1 MERRQRPRPL
11 RPSRMAGVP
20 DLNRWANEMNF
31 WRITSPK
38 YTSDYSHTRINGS
51 LSHPESLPG
60 VKCDVCGETWGGS
73 RILPD
78 LAPTVVTRRRSKGV
92 CPIPLGQFD
101 ALREEA
107 EAQIRREGLR
117 LMPGDR
123 FQPAVLDVPSIPRAD
138 FLWGSLGSL
147 VVSSRVRGLFT
158 EKCGAAL
165 ALAEVKLGKIGK
177 KEARLP
183 APIPSTGEPEDLI
196 TDAKPLSDLSSVGP
210 YFEAIPTSESGWPP
224 GGAPVSVCFG
234 CLRPQVDQQTRQLV
248 MRADMWRGVPIFYLA
263 TTLWII
269 VSDDLKKEIEFLS
282 PTNVRFE
289 RL

>member
-1 MERRQRPRPL
+1 MK
-11 RPSRMAGVP
+11 
-20 DLNRWANEMNF
+20 F
-31 WRITSPK
+31 WRITSPD
-38 YTSDYSHTRINGS
+38 YTSDDSDTWINGA
-51 LSHPESLPG
+51 LSHPDSLPG

-78 LAPTVVTRRRSKGV
+78 PAPTVVIRRRAKGV
-92 CPIPLGQFD
+92 WPIPLEQFD

-107 EAQIRREGLR
+107 EAQIRRQGLR
-117 LMPGDR
+117 LMPGDS

-147 VVSSRVRGLFT
+147 VVSGRMRDLFA
-158 EKCGAAL
+158 EKCGDAL

-177 KEARLP
+177 KEAQLP

-196 TDAKPLSDLSSVGP
+196 TEAKPLSDLSSVGP

-224 GGAPVSVCFG
+224 GGAPVSVCSG
-234 CLRPQVDQQTRQLV
+234 CLRPQVDNQTRQLV
-248 MRADMWRGVPIFYLA
+248 MRADMWRCAPIFYLA

-269 VSDDLKKEIEFLS
+269 VSDDLKKEIELLA
-282 PTNVRFE
+282 PTNVFFE
-289 RL
+289 SL

>member
-1 MERRQRPRPL
+1 MK
-11 RPSRMAGVP
+11 
-20 DLNRWANEMNF
+20 F
-31 WRITSPK
+31 WRITSPN
-38 YTSDYSHTRINGS
+38 YTSDYSRTWINGS
-51 LSHPESLPG
+51 LSHPDSLPG
-60 VKCDVCGETWGGS
+60 VICDVCGETWGGS

-78 LAPTVVTRRRSKGV
+78 IAPAVVMKRRSKGV
-92 CPIPLGQFD
+92 WPIPLEQFD

-107 EAQIRREGLR
+107 EAQIHRQRLR
-117 LMPGDR
+117 LMPGDS

-147 VVSSRVRGLFT
+147 VVSARVRDLFA

-196 TDAKPLSDLSSVGP
+196 TEAKPLSDLSSVGP

-224 GGAPVSVCFG
+224 GGAPVSVCSG
-234 CLRPQVDQQTRQLV
+234 CLRPQVDNQTRQLA
-248 MRADMWRGVPIFYLA
+248 MRADMWRGAPVFYLA
-263 TTLWII
+263 TSLWII
-269 VSDDLKKEIEFLS
+269 VSDDLKKEIEFLA
-282 PTNVRFE
+282 PTNVLFE
-289 RL
+289 SL